1 MSAPFVPATFVSA
14 PDNLS
19 VDGVRMSSA
28 DHEILKDLSTLDLT
42 EYFQGC
48 GKEAKNIMR
57 KVITMSKS
65 LMTNPRVPIVD
76 TGNLERQIAT
86 LQEELNRERA
96 NSAALS
102 TRRPSTPPAIQAE
115 RISDPEKFTGD
126 REKLRTFKTHLLMKL
141 QGDASRF
148 PNTQH
153 QLLYAIGRLSGS
165 ALAQV
170 ETYIKPDGVHLE
182 GVGKLLDVLDMAF
195 GDPDS
200 EATAK

>member
-86 LQEELNRERA
+86 L
-96 NSAALS
+96 
-102 TRRPSTPPAIQAE
+102 
-115 RISDPEKFTGD
+115 
-126 REKLRTFKTHLLMKL
+126 
-141 QGDASRF
+141 
-148 PNTQH
+148 
-153 QLLYAIGRLSGS
+153 
-165 ALAQV
+165 
-170 ETYIKPDGVHLE
+170 
-182 GVGKLLDVLDMAF
+182 
-195 GDPDS
+195 
-200 EATAK
+200 